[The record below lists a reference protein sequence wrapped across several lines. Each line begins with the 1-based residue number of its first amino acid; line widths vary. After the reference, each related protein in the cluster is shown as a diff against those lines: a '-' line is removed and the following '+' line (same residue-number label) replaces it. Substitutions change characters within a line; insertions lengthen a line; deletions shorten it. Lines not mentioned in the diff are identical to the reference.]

1 MVGKSAQRAKVQVEG
16 LVTGREPAGRWRQLH
31 RQSPVQSRSGVL
43 ESGHVGR
50 YRRSSALAGSLSRG
64 LLAWLVAESGSE
76 LLVLLV
82 LLASFSFSSFLGQL
96 MGLPSVV

>member
-16 LVTGREPAGRWRQLH
+16 LVTGREPAGRWRQLY
-31 RQSPVQSRSGVL
+31 RQSAVQSRSRVL

-50 YRRSSALAGSLSRG
+50 CRWSSALAGSLGRG
-64 LLAWLVAESGSE
+64 LLTWLVAESGSK